1 MFRQPSRKAIKI
13 LREALEHLPECLR
26 RMSKSTTEKGF
37 DMDYFGSMLI
47 HFEPE
52 DSAQ

>member
-26 RMSKSTTEKGF
+26 RMSKSRGVAVGKQGEGKANHP
-37 DMDYFGSMLI
+37 L
-47 HFEPE
+47 
-52 DSAQ
+52 